1 MKFQA
6 TIVIVVQGEAEVT
19 ADALNVY
26 TKPDMTIIPTIMW
39 DSTDPSM
46 TQEESKMMSRVV
58 AHNIVHRA
66 SSELQI
72 KGVTEG
78 VPMPIVGDV
87 PPKERS

>member
-39 DSTDPSM
+39 ETTEDVSK
-46 TQEESKMMSRVV
+46 EETKMMSRIV
-58 AHNIVHRA
+58 AHNVVHRA
-66 SSELQI
+66 TGELQI

-78 VPMPIVGDV
+78 TPLPIVGDV